1 MTTADQLDRAV
12 TDPIGLIT
20 DLVADVENDL
30 DSATIRTVVTAVAG
44 GRAKSRQLAKA
55 LAIRPAV
62 LTDGRSPAPR
72 AVGDL
77 LIELRKAGASA
88 IAPPVC
94 AECGKKLR
102 TLQRR
107 VQDWYCGVCVQE
119 TAECTVCGN
128 IRRVSFRDR
137 KGLPRCKMC
146 PDHDDRDPVT
156 VVHELISEI
165 ASGTDR
171 DAVAE
176 ALRRTAPHRPHY
188 RQRVVWAL
196 EDNPR
201 LLTGDGYL
209 APHRAIL
216 KFIDLLHEAGVAGI
230 VRPACPRC
238 HRVVRIDKPLDGQRV
253 CRNCIAKSRFEECVR
268 CGARR
273 ELATRD
279 AERRPLCP
287 SCLIRDPANLGTC
300 IVCGESRMVNSRT
313 ADGPICPNCRPL
325 PVLLCSICGR
335 TAPCMLSKLTGLP
348 RCGGCDRRQ
357 GHCTVCG
364 RMRGIHSGTADA
376 PVCGPCTTPDA
387 ELWRPCPTCGQAE
400 RLHAPGPCPR
410 CTLKQRLHEIL
421 GDSTGSIPS
430 RLQPLH
436 DALASTERA
445 GTAMRWL
452 SKGIVSTVLSDL
464 GSGRRPLTHEAL
476 DELPEG
482 KVVEHIRSVLVATGV
497 LPKRDEQMVRLERH
511 VKDLVTSHATTEG
524 RKILHRYAT
533 WHLLRRLRRRSR
545 GKDITHY
552 QLSTARQ
559 HLRAAVY
566 LLNWLEEQNLTLATC
581 RQADLEHWMTSDNV
595 LLRTEAGHFVRW
607 SLAQKITRDLS
618 FPAVRWNGPTQA
630 MDDDAR
636 WNTARRLL
644 HDDTLK
650 PEDRLAGLL
659 LLLYAQWPA
668 AISRLTVDHI
678 EEADGAVRIHLGA
691 VPVELPAP
699 VAELALQQVA
709 LRRSH
714 AVLARTDSPWLF
726 PGGQPGRPI
735 SAWAMGERLRKLGIR
750 LAEARSTALFQ
761 LATELP
767 AAVLARTLGI
777 DITVAVKWQRAAAG
791 DWAAYAAE
799 ISRRAPTPVGRDQT
813 NAVVDDQHRKRRIPG
828 DHRLEESVDLPAIP
842 TPNESATHD

>member
-1 MTTADQLDRAV
+1 MTRADQLDRAV
-12 TDPIGLIT
+12 KDPIGLIT
-20 DLVADVENDL
+20 DLVTDVEKQL
-30 DSATIRTVVTAVAG
+30 GAERIRAAVTAVAG
-44 GRAKSRQLAKA
+44 GRAKSRSLAKA
-55 LAIRPAV
+55 LAMRSAV

-72 AVGDL
+72 AIGDL

-88 IAPPVC
+88 IAAPVC

-102 TLQRR
+102 TLQRKG
-107 VQDWYCGVCVQE
+107 QDWYCSVCGQE
-119 TAECTVCGN
+119 RAECTACGN
-128 IRRVSFRDR
+128 VRRVSFRDR

-146 PDHDDRDPVT
+146 PDTDDRDPAA
-156 VVHELISEI
+156 VVHELITAI
-165 ASGTDR
+165 APGADR

-176 ALRRTAPHRPHY
+176 ALRQSAPHRPHY

-196 EDNPR
+196 EHNPR
-201 LLTGDGYL
+201 LLTGEGHL

-216 KFIDLLHEAGVAGI
+216 RFIDLLHEAGVVGI

-273 ELATRD
+273 EPATRD

-287 SCLIRDPANLGTC
+287 SCLVKDPANLETC
-300 IVCGESRMVNSRT
+300 IVCGESRMVSNRT

-325 PVLLCSICGR
+325 PILLCSICGR

-357 GHCTVCG
+357 AHCTLCG

-410 CTLKQRLHEIL
+410 CSLKQRLHEL
-421 GDSTGSIPS
+421 LADGSGSINPKL
-430 RLQPLH
+430 RLLH
-436 DALASTERA
+436 DALADTERA
-445 GTAMRWL
+445 GTAVRWL
-452 SKGIVSTVLSDL
+452 SKGIVSTVLTDL

-497 LPKRDEQMVRLERH
+497 LPGRDEQMVRLERH
-511 VKDLVTSHATTEG
+511 VKNLVASHATAEG
-524 RKILHRYAT
+524 RKMLHRYAT
-533 WHLLRRLRRRSR
+533 WHLLHRLRRRSR
-545 GKDITHY
+545 GKEITHY
-552 QLSTARQ
+552 QLAGARQ
-559 HLRAAVY
+559 HLRAAVH
-566 LLNWLEEQNLTLATC
+566 LLDWLEEQNLTIATC
-581 RQADLEHWMTSDNV
+581 RQADLERWMTSDDV
-595 LLRTEAGHFVRW
+595 RHRREAGHFVRW
-607 SLAQKITRDLS
+607 ALSQKIARDLS
-618 FPAVRWNGPTQA
+618 FPAERWNGPSQA
-630 MDDDAR
+630 MDDEAR
-636 WNTARRLL
+636 WDTARRLL

-668 AISRLTVDHI
+668 AISRLTIDHI
-678 EEADGAVRIHLGA
+678 EETDGAVRIRLGA

-699 VAELALQQVA
+699 VADLARQQVA
-709 LRRSH
+709 VRRSH
-714 AVLARTDSPWLF
+714 AVLGRTESPWLF

-799 ISRRAPTPVGRDQT
+799 ISQRATRHLQGEDVHAPR
-813 NAVVDDQHRKRRIPG
+813 
-828 DHRLEESVDLPAIP
+828 
-842 TPNESATHD
+842 